1 MVVERIRLDGK
12 NAIVCGA
19 GGGGIGTATSKTLA
33 EAGANIVAVDIDG
46 ARVGETVAQVR
57 ELGVQALGVVANVE
71 TKAGAEQV
79 VAEAE
84 RAFGE
89 IHCLAN
95 IIGGMTSAAEWN
107 DLFNYGEAEWDAV
120 FSRNLKYQ
128 FLIIQAVANHMRRKG
143 IAGSIASL
151 SSVSGWGGA
160 PLHGAYG
167 AAKAGVMALSRTM
180 AIEFGGYGI
189 RVNNLAPGS
198 VITPRT
204 MAATTE
210 EARNKQAAATTPIR
224 RALDPTEIASG
235 LLFLLSDLSSGVSG
249 HTLVVDGGAT
259 SKFPFSMPQG
269 DDPDPSSASFF
280 TREMEEGG

>member
-71 TKAGAEQV
+71 TKAGADEV

-95 IIGGMTSAAEWN
+95 IIGGMTSASEWN

-167 AAKAGVMALSRTM
+167 AAKAGVMALSRDDGRRVRRLRDPGEQPG
-180 AIEFGGYGI
+180 AGVGDHAAHDGGDDGGG
-189 RVNNLAPGS
+189 A
-198 VITPRT
+198 
-204 MAATTE
+204 
-210 EARNKQAAATTPIR
+210 QQ
-224 RALDPTEIASG
+224 ASG
-235 LLFLLSDLSSGVSG
+235 GHDADPPRARPDGDRVGVAVSAIG
-249 HTLVVDGGAT
+249 
-259 SKFPFSMPQG
+259 PFERG
-269 DDPDPSSASFF
+269 VGTYAG
-280 TREMEEGG
+280 R

>member
-19 GGGGIGTATSKTLA
+19 GGGGIGSATSKTLA

-46 ARVGETVAQVR
+46 ARVEETVTQVR
-57 ELGVQALGVVANVE
+57 ELGVQAHGVVANVE
-71 TKAGAEQV
+71 TKVGADQV

-84 RAFGE
+84 REFGE

-95 IIGGMTSAAEWN
+95 IIGGMMSASEWN
-107 DLFNYGEAEWDAV
+107 DLFSYGEAEWDAV

-151 SSVSGWGGA
+151 SSVSGWAGA
-160 PLHGAYG
+160 PHHGPYG

-180 AIEFGGYGI
+180 AVEFGGYGI

-204 MAATTE
+204 M
-210 EARNKQAAATTPIR
+210 AATTPIR

-249 HTLVVDGGAT
+249 HTLVVDGGAI

-269 DDPDPSSASFF
+269 DDPDPSSTSFF
-280 TREMEEGG
+280 AQG